1 MKTRR
6 PTFSLVTMCPT
17 LMFGPVVHPP
27 PILDKLNTSNQRVRN
42 FIAGDYK
49 VEIPDTGASFFLWI
63 DVRDA
68 ALAHVKAMD
77 ASKCENKRF
86 LLTAGYFSNKE
97 ICEVIREFCPEY
109 EERLPEKN
117 IESGGYPKRGLYGFD
132 NSRASKVLGLTYRT
146 LTESITDT
154 VVSLQKL
161 QKRYEEL

>member
-1 MKTRR
+1 
-6 PTFSLVTMCPT
+6 
-17 LMFGPVVHPP
+17 MFGPVLHPP
-27 PILDKLNTSNQRVRN
+27 PTLDELNTSNQRVRN

-77 ASKCENKRF
+77 ASKCENRRF
-86 LLTAGYFSNKE
+86 LLTAGQFSNKE

-109 EERLPEKN
+109 EERLPEKH
-117 IESGGYPKRGLYGFD
+117 IVSGGYPKGGVYGFD
-132 NSRASKVLGLTYRT
+132 NSRASKELGLTYRT

-154 VVSLQKL
+154 VVSLQSYKNSTTSC
-161 QKRYEEL
+161 E